1 MAAGLLAGI
10 KVIELGQNLAGPF
23 AGEILA
29 DLGATVIKVEKPEG
43 GDDARRWGPPITA
56 DAAAGFHAMNRNKL
70 SVVLDLVSEDDR
82 AKLDA
87 LLGDSDVLVHN
98 LRPGVMRKLGFG
110 ADEVMARHPRLIY
123 CDMGAFGHVGPLRD
137 RPGYEPL
144 MQAFSGLISAN
155 GHPDG
160 PPARLGASVVDLG
173 TGMWTAI
180 GALAALLRR
189 GQTGQ
194 GCVVNTSLF
203 ETALLWCG
211 FHLVTYMTGGGLPV
225 RHGTG
230 HPQIVPYQAFE
241 TGNGPLVIAAGND
254 RLFARLAAALGHPE
268 WAADPLFLT
277 NEDRSRN
284 RQVLLPMI
292 AGIVAG
298 TTKEELS
305 ERLEA
310 AGVPCAPIH
319 TVDEVLAHPQTE
331 ALGILQRSPQLDLSL
346 IGMPVSFDGERPAYR
361 RDAPALGAD
370 TDAVLGAGRQDPVS
384 RISAGRAPARP
395 RGTGSALR

>member
-1 MAAGLLAGI
+1 MEGLPLEGV
-10 KVIELGQNLAGPF
+10 KVVELGQNLAGPF

-29 DLGATVIKVEKPEG
+29 DLGATVVKVEKPDG
-43 GDDARRWGPPITA
+43 GDDARRWGPPLTP
-56 DAAAGFHAMNRNKL
+56 DASAAFHAMNRNKM
-70 SVVLDLVSEDDR
+70 SVVLDLTAPDDR
-82 AKLDA
+82 NRFDA
-87 LLGDSDVLVHN
+87 LVAQSDILVHN
-98 LRPGVMRKLGFG
+98 LRPGVMEKLGLG
-110 ADEVMARHPRLIY
+110 PQETTARHPRLIY
-123 CDMGAFGHVGPLRD
+123 CDLGAFGHLGPLKD

-173 TGMWTAI
+173 TGMWTAV

-189 GQTGQ
+189 ARTGR

-230 HPQIVPYQAFE
+230 HPLLVPYQAFE
-241 TGNGPLVIAAGND
+241 TRTGPLVIAAGND
-254 RLFARLAAALGHPE
+254 RLFARLAAVLGRPE
-268 WAADPLFLT
+268 WASDPRFRT

-284 RQVLLPMI
+284 RHVLLPAVAAI
-292 AGIVAG
+292 AAAS
-298 TTKEELS
+298 TKEELA

-310 AGVPCAPIH
+310 AGVPCAPVH
-319 TVDEVLAHPQTE
+319 TVDEVLEHPQTQ
-331 ALGILQRSPQLDLSL
+331 ALGIVQKSPGLDLSL
-346 IGMPVSFDGERPAYR
+346 VGIPVSFDGARPGYR

-370 TDAVLGAGRQDPVS
+370 GDAVAGGGEGQ
-384 RISAGRAPARP
+384 GR
-395 RGTGSALR
+395 